1 MQALWML
8 LASLLFATMGVC
20 IKFASAHFSSFE
32 VVFYRGLIG
41 LVFMASVMRLRRVSL
56 VTPVPAMHLWR
67 SVVGTTA
74 LTTWFYSIA
83 ALPLATAMTLN
94 YMSSVWIAAFLV
106 GGALLMQRQGEALK
120 GQGPLV
126 LSVLAGFGGVAL
138 MLRPT
143 VASDQLLGGLI
154 GLLSGVFSALA
165 YLQVS
170 ALSRA
175 GEPESRTVFYFS
187 AGATLVGAVGVAVGG
202 TSAWVWPQALWML
215 PIGLLAVLGQ
225 LCMTRAYASEAT
237 LLVANL
243 QYMGIVFAGIYSVVI
258 FNDDLPLL
266 GWVGMGLIIVSG
278 IVATL
283 LRARR
288 PHRLTPSHTQP
299 PCTPPSFP
307 WPNWPNC
314 WPPRR
319 THRPCACLI
328 AALT

>member
-120 GQGPLV
+120 GQGPLL

-225 LCMTRAYASEAT
+225 LCMTRAYASGAT

-266 GWVGMGLIIVSG
+266 GWLGMGLIIVSG

-283 LRARR
+283 LRTRTA
-288 PHRLTPSHTQP
+288 PQ
-299 PCTPPSFP
+299 TPPEDH
-307 WPNWPNC
+307 
-314 WPPRR
+314 
-319 THRPCACLI
+319 TG
-328 AALT
+328 